1 MTAMSRCAASIF
13 QRHLSHDYALAHWR
27 SVRALTIYQLMSDTI
42 IFGLVLIPALIIAI
56 VFHEVS
62 HGYMAR
68 LLGDPTASERGRLTL
83 NPFAHVDPVG
93 TLLVPGALALLGGP
107 VFGWAKPVPVN
118 KWRLDNPR
126 YGMMAVAAAGPGSNF
141 VLAGVGAVLLGLSMP
156 AGLGFGGD
164 MEAGAALLV
173 NAMGEPQWLATGLFY
188 FILVNIFLGLFNL
201 LPIPPFDGSHIVGG
215 LLPEGMRAGWEKL
228 QGVGM
233 ALLIALIAASWVF
246 GTGWLEQ
253 VLMPPVGFAMGFYL
267 ALADWIAAL
276 IA

>member
-1 MTAMSRCAASIF
+1 MSETFI
-13 QRHLSHDYALAHWR
+13 L
-27 SVRALTIYQLMSDTI
+27 
-42 IFGLVLIPALIIAI
+42 GLVLIPALVIAI
-56 VFHEVS
+56 VFHEVA

-83 NPFAHVDPVG
+83 NPLRHVDPVG

-141 VLAGVGAVLLGLSMP
+141 VLAALGAVLLGLAMP

-164 MEAGAALLV
+164 VEAGAALLV
-173 NAMGEPQWLATGLFY
+173 NRLGEPEWLATGLFY

-215 LLPEGMRAGWEKL
+215 LLPARMRAGWERL
-228 QGVGM
+228 QGIGM
-233 ALLIALIAASWVF
+233 VLLIGLIAASWVF
-246 GTGWLEQ
+246 GTTWLGNI
-253 VLMPPVGFAMGFYL
+253 LMPPVGFAMGFYL

>member
-1 MTAMSRCAASIF
+1 MSETF
-13 QRHLSHDYALAHWR
+13 
-27 SVRALTIYQLMSDTI
+27 
-42 IFGLVLIPALIIAI
+42 IFGLVLIPALIVAI
-56 VFHEVS
+56 VFHEVA

-83 NPFAHVDPVG
+83 NPIAHVDPIG

-141 VLAGVGAVLLGLSMP
+141 VLASVGAVLLGLSMP

-173 NAMGEPQWLATGLFY
+173 NGLGEPQWLATGLFY

-215 LLPEGMRAGWEKL
+215 LLPERMRAGWEKL

-246 GTGWLEQ
+246 GTSWLGT
-253 VLMPPVGFAMGFYL
+253 VLMPPVTFAMGFYL
-267 ALADWIAAL
+267 SLADWIAAL